1 MRSNNKVVRVLEVLN
16 ARATAR
22 QAYQVV
28 LARPTELEVAKNVV
42 CLLLW
47 LETIMGVQVLDSVAA
62 MAPTADASL
71 TLLVM
76 EASALS
82 SYILHGHPL
91 PAPLEGIPT
100 IVALCGVDRLVDLR
114 FFKFHKDLV
123 TRGLAV
129 IRDNLGALVFD
140 DSPTPCCAGSRRMPT
155 CP

>member
-47 LETIMGVQVLDSVAA
+47 LETIMGVQALDSVAA
-62 MAPTADASL
+62 MAPANDASL
-71 TLLVM
+71 TLLVT

-82 SYILHGHPL
+82 T
-91 PAPLEGIPT
+91 AT
-100 IVALCGVDRLVDLR
+100 RCRRLSR
-114 FFKFHKDLV
+114 ASPPSWPSAAWAGWS
-123 TRGLAV
+123 TSGSSSS
-129 IRDNLGALVFD
+129 IRTWSLGA
-140 DSPTPCCAGSRRMPT
+140 SP
-155 CP
+155 